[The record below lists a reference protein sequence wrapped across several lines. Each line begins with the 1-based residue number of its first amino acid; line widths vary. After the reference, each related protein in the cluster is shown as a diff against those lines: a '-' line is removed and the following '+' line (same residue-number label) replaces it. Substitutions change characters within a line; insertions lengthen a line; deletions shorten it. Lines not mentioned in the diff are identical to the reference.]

1 MKRSKKEIQKETA
14 VDPRKIKEDY
24 SISHEVKEEKLKFGD
39 TKDKVEVRIPELQMS
54 FFVSKGTTPA
64 EIERKKQ
71 SYLNRSGAYLVFK
84 AREV

>member
-1 MKRSKKEIQKETA
+1 MKSSKKEIQKETA

-24 SISHEVKEEKLKFGD
+24 SINHEVKVDKLKFGD
-39 TKDKVEVRIPELQMS
+39 IKNKIEVRIPELQMS
-54 FFVSKGTTPA
+54 FFVSKTTTPA

-84 AREV
+84 AREI